1 MRLRQVCLVAAD
13 LRAAE
18 TALLDALGLEV
29 AFRDP
34 HIGQFGLR
42 HGLYPVGDRLLEIVS
57 PRTEGTTAGR
67 YLERRGGD
75 SGYMVILQTEDL
87 AAARS
92 RIEGA
97 GIRIVTVAEGPGVTG
112 LHLHPK
118 DVGGALLSVDRAEPP
133 DTWGW
138 AGDDWRYHARDDVV
152 TDLVGIEVA
161 AADPD
166 GVAERWSAV
175 AGRPRRGRSID
186 LADATI
192 SFVPADAR
200 GDGLAGLSLVAADRS
215 RAGESLV
222 LCGTRID
229 FV

>member
-1 MRLRQVCLVAAD
+1 MRLRQICLVAAD
-13 LRAAE
+13 LRPAE

-34 HIGQFGLR
+34 AIGQFGLR

-57 PRTEGTTAGR
+57 PRTGDTTAGR

-75 SGYMVILQTEDL
+75 AGYMVILQTEDL

-92 RIEGA
+92 RVEGA

-118 DVGGALLSVDRAEPP
+118 DVGGALLSVDRAQPP
-133 DTWGW
+133 DSWGW
-138 AGDDWRYHARDDVV
+138 AGDDWRYHARGEVV
-152 TDLVGIEVA
+152 TDLVGAEVA

-166 GVAERWSAV
+166 FVAERWSVV
-175 AGRPRRGRSID
+175 AGRPAHGRSIALD
-186 LADATI
+186 DATI

-200 GDGLAGLSLVAADRS
+200 GDALSGMSLVAADRT

-222 LCGTRID
+222 VCGTRID
-229 FV
+229 LV